1 MELKK
6 IPYELTVCK
15 LKNVKDIDLNEG
27 FYFVGCLVEKKSKSV
42 RWNMFTLSWNIHGDS
57 E

>member
-6 IPYELTVCK
+6 ILYKFAVCK

-27 FYFVGCLVEKKSKSV
+27 FYFVGCLVEKNCKSV
-42 RWNMFTLSWNIHGDS
+42 MWNMFTLSWNIHGYS

>member
-6 IPYELTVCK
+6 IPYELAVCK

-27 FYFVGCLVEKKSKSV
+27 FYFVGCLSHYITIIH
-42 RWNMFTLSWNIHGDS
+42 TLYKFQL
-57 E
+57 